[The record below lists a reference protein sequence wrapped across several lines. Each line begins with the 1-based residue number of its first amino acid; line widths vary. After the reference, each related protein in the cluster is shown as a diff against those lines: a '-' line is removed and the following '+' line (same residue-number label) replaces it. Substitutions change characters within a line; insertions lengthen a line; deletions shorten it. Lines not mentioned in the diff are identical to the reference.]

1 MINRRRLIGAIAS
14 GALAE
19 PFGAHAQ
26 PKEKVW
32 RIGYIGVA
40 PVGTSPE
47 SERLVGIFMRTLR
60 DNGFVEGKSFVLER
74 RATEGRPDRASPLAA
89 ALVGLHVDLI
99 VTLNND
105 AALAAK
111 AATTTIPI
119 VVMGVA
125 DPVASGLAVSLA
137 RPGGNVTGLSDFSR
151 DLTAK
156 RLEFLK
162 AAAPKAVRVAFLHD
176 DNDARSYGSAKGDAI
191 RRELD
196 AAAKALGISLVRIPM
211 DSPLDFQEA
220 RAAIVREHVDAIV
233 GAAESTYSVRQ
244 ELADFA
250 IKQRL
255 PSMVTARPVMTG
267 GALMSYG
274 ADYSDIFRKAA
285 TYVAKILNGAN
296 PADLPIEEPTKV
308 ELVINLKTAKA
319 IGLTIPQ
326 SLLLSADEVIQ

>member
-19 PFGAHAQ
+19 PFGAHSQ

-32 RIGYIGVA
+32 RIGYIGIA
-40 PVGTSPE
+40 PPGTSPE

-60 DNGFVEGKSFVLER
+60 DNGFVEGKNFVLER

-89 ALVGLHVDLI
+89 ALVGLHVDLM
-99 VTLNND
+99 VTLDND

-119 VVMGVA
+119 VMMGVS
-125 DPVASGLAVSLA
+125 DPVASRLAVSLA
-137 RPGGNVTGLSDFSR
+137 RPGGNVTGLSDFSL

-156 RLEFLK
+156 RLELLK

-176 DNDARSYGSAKGDAI
+176 DEARRYGTAKGDAI
-191 RRELD
+191 RRELG

-233 GAAESTYSVRQ
+233 AGAGATYSVRQ

-250 IKQRL
+250 IQQRL
-255 PSMVTARPVMTG
+255 PSMVSARPIMTG

-308 ELVINLKTAKA
+308 ALVINLKTAKA
-319 IGLTIPQ
+319 IGFTIPQ